1 VKASDVF
8 RNNFAGKINRQT
20 TETALGV
27 WTPAS
32 TSGYE
37 DAQHA
42 VRTPVRISALR
53 EERKAQRRTDRDSLM
68 ADYNQ
73 YRNRQREVCKG
84 LTAQGRDARQHFFLN
99 LRQRKKEIRA
109 MTVPWSAK
117 KILSSQATSQSVI
130 EMRTLKATV
139 QQRRLEQFPKDL
151 RTWVAER
158 ACEGDA
164 RAAAQLRGWR
174 YADQRN
180 QRRLNATLDPNALH
194 IGPPPEDNQK
204 SDWADFAQQRLSA
217 QHREQSLANQIAAT
231 RIWTINRRSGDVSY
245 MLNGKVSVIDR
256 GRLVTVLSQDEAAIV
271 FGLEMAVQKYGSRIA
286 CTGTDEWKRM
296 VTMTAVR
303 HGIFVQFTNPEMQN
317 APNQQDRRADPLQL
331 QAARL
336 HSIETR
342 LRTEES
348 GDLIFTDE
356 ADVRQLLFTLQ
367 PVAQA
372 RQLVELLKASQIPE
386 MKANVDGTL
395 TIDLLRSPTGQQSF
409 KVSIQEGKRQ
419 EIIDLV
425 VQARQMAHRLMRS
438 NLRTHSN
445 EREGR

>member
-1 VKASDVF
+1 
-8 RNNFAGKINRQT
+8 
-20 TETALGV
+20 
-27 WTPAS
+27 
-32 TSGYE
+32 
-37 DAQHA
+37 
-42 VRTPVRISALR
+42 
-53 EERKAQRRTDRDSLM
+53 
-68 ADYNQ
+68 
-73 YRNRQREVCKG
+73 
-84 LTAQGRDARQHFFLN
+84 
-99 LRQRKKEIRA
+99 

-204 SDWADFAQQRLSA
+204 SDWADFAQQRLST
-217 QHREQSLANQIAAT
+217 QHREQNLANQIAAT

-296 VTMTAVR
+296 VAATAVQ
-303 HGIFVQFTNPEMQN
+303 HGMFVQFTNPEMQN
-317 APNQQDRRADPLQL
+317 ALGHEQRIANPLQH

-336 HSIETR
+336 HSIEFR

-348 GDLIFTDE
+348 GNLIFTDE

-367 PVAQA
+367 PAAQA
-372 RQLVELLKASQIPE
+372 RQLIELLKASQLPE
-386 MKANVDGTL
+386 PKSDVGGNLA
-395 TIDLLRSPTGQQSF
+395 IALLRTPASRQSF
-409 KVSIQEGKRQ
+409 KISIPEGKRQ

-425 VQARQMAHRLMRS
+425 VQARQTAHRLLRS
-438 NLRTHSN
+438 NLKTRID

>member
-1 VKASDVF
+1 
-8 RNNFAGKINRQT
+8 
-20 TETALGV
+20 
-27 WTPAS
+27 
-32 TSGYE
+32 
-37 DAQHA
+37 
-42 VRTPVRISALR
+42 
-53 EERKAQRRTDRDSLM
+53 M
-68 ADYNQ
+68 
-73 YRNRQREVCKG
+73 
-84 LTAQGRDARQHFFLN
+84 
-99 LRQRKKEIRA
+99 
-109 MTVPWSAK
+109 
-117 KILSSQATSQSVI
+117 
-130 EMRTLKATV
+130 
-139 QQRRLEQFPKDL
+139 
-151 RTWVAER
+151 
-158 ACEGDA
+158 
-164 RAAAQLRGWR
+164 
-174 YADQRN
+174 
-180 QRRLNATLDPNALH
+180 
-194 IGPPPEDNQK
+194 
-204 SDWADFAQQRLSA
+204 QQRLSA
-217 QHREQSLANQIAAT
+217 QQREQNLAKQIATT
-231 RIWTINRRSGDVSY
+231 RIWTINRRTGDVSY

-296 VTMTAVR
+296 VTATAVK
-303 HGIFVQFTNPEMQN
+303 HGILAQFTNPEMQN
-317 APNQQDRRADPLQL
+317 ALRQEQRIANPLQL

-336 HSIETR
+336 HSIESR

-386 MKANVDGTL
+386 PKANVDGTL
-395 TIDLLRSPTGQQSF
+395 TIALLRSPTGQQSF
-409 KVSIQEGKRQ
+409 KVSIHEGKRQ